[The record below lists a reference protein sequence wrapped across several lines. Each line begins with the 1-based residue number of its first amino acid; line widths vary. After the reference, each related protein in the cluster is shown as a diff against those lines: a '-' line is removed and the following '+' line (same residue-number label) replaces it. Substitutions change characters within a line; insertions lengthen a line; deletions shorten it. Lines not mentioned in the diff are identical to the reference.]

1 MTHKTKKNEGEVEQ
15 YFIPDHHPA
24 IVEREVWDKAQVRLE
39 QIAGKRRRIRL
50 KQQRLIP
57 LRKGVL
63 LGFVPIRPTWKA
75 VSFKRL
81 ETATEKVMAL
91 ADAKPEQVHIEYE
104 SEECEM
110 EILKGFEVI
119 NLKQPKDESIMT
131 VTSNS
136 LKFNKATAVGLNYG
150 VDSLTRQEMD
160 ITPFKNILND
170 MYSRDISKKV
180 LAGRMTRS
188 RQGKFC
194 GGQPPLGLM
203 RDPEDRGHLILDP
216 ETAPVIRKIYDLA
229 LDGWGCM
236 RIAKQLMEDKVPI
249 TRVNGNTAC
258 DVNYYAWGG
267 ARISHILRNP
277 FYKGA
282 HLVCRTHQ
290 KGIRSNT
297 YDSIPREDWE
307 IIEGCHEAIVTPEEW
322 EQVQAIV
329 DRRPPIMKGNACP
342 FYNLFHGIIYCAT
355 CGKSMQVRYEKVG
368 RTGKNR
374 FTGEMREPID
384 KAYYI
389 CQTYNRL
396 GKNACT
402 SHKIEARDLY
412 NLVLKDIQELAA
424 MALKDA
430 SEMQKERER
439 LEARNREIDD
449 MFLSLYTDKAKG
461 VISEQRFIK
470 LTAAMDQEQEEN
482 QRRLQELLRMLQQS
496 DAQESEV
503 RTFIR
508 EIRQYATIQE
518 LDETV
523 SNRLISRILVGEV
536 KKVDGQKVQ
545 KVRIVYNFV
554 GDVWNDTK
562 ISSCNVPTQA

>member
-1 MTHKTKKNEGEVEQ
+1 MSRKNNLSNQ
-15 YFIPDHHPA
+15 KITALYC
-24 IVEREVWDKAQVRLE
+24 
-39 QIAGKRRRIRL
+39 RISLDDGSQNESMSISNQKLLL
-50 KQQRLIP
+50 KDYAEKNGMPRYEYYVDDGYTG
-57 LRKGVL
+57 RN
-63 LGFVPIRPTWKA
+63 FNRP
-75 VSFKRL
+75 SFKRL
-81 ETATEKVMAL
+81 IADIEAGKVGCVITKDL
-91 ADAKPEQVHIEYE
+91 SRLGRNYIEAGSYI
-104 SEECEM
+104 
-110 EILKGFEVI
+110 EIFF
-119 NLKQPKDESIMT
+119 PKHNVRYIA
-131 VTSNS
+131 VTD
-136 LKFNKATAVGLNYG
+136 G

-203 RDPEDRGHLILDP
+203 RDPEEKGHLILDP
-216 ETAPVIRKIYDLA
+216 DTAPTIRKIYDLA
-229 LDGWGCM
+229 LNGWGCM
-236 RIAKQLMEDKVPI
+236 RIAKQLMEDKIPI
-249 TRVNGNTAC
+249 TRVKGNTEC
-258 DVNYYAWGG
+258 DVNYYSWGS

-297 YDSIPREDWE
+297 YDIIPREEWE
-307 IIEGCHEAIVTPEEW
+307 VLEGCHEAIVSPEDW
-322 EQVQAIV
+322 EKVQELI
-329 DRRPPIMKGNACP
+329 DRRPPIMEGNACP

-374 FTGEMREPID
+374 FTGEEREPID

-396 GKNACT
+396 GKDACT
-402 SHKIEARDLY
+402 SHKVEARDLY

-424 MALKDA
+424 MALKDVESFYQRISSRMERRYLADA
-430 SEMQKERER
+430 SEMEKERER

-449 MFLSLYTDKAKG
+449 MFLNLYTDKAKG
-461 VISEQRFIK
+461 ILSEQRFVK
-470 LTAAMDQEQEEN
+470 LTAAMEREQEEN
-482 QRRLQELLRMLQQS
+482 QKQLKELALSLRRSNE
-496 DAQESEV
+496 QESDV

-508 EIRQYATIQE
+508 EISQYAAVRE
-518 LDETV
+518 LNEGIL
-523 SNRLISRILVGEV
+523 NRLISRILVGEV
-536 KKVDGQKVQ
+536 KKAGGEKFQEIK
-545 KVRIVYNFV
+545 IIYNFV
-554 GDVWNDTK
+554 GEIPAVTE
-562 ISSCNVPTQA
+562 

>member
-1 MTHKTKKNEGEVEQ
+1 MSRKKQVNQKITALYCRISLDDGGDNESMSISNQKIMLRDFAEKNGMFQ
-15 YFIPDHHPA
+15 YEYYVDDGYTGRNFNRPA
-24 IVEREVWDKAQVRLE
+24 FQRMIADIK
-39 QIAGKRRRIRL
+39 AGKIGCVITKDLSRL
-50 KQQRLIP
+50 GRNY
-57 LRKGVL
+57 
-63 LGFVPIRPTWKA
+63 
-75 VSFKRL
+75 
-81 ETATEKVMAL
+81 
-91 ADAKPEQVHIEYE
+91 IEAGSYI
-104 SEECEM
+104 
-110 EILKGFEVI
+110 EIFF
-119 NLKQPKDESIMT
+119 PKHNVRYIAITD
-131 VTSNS
+131 
-136 LKFNKATAVGLNYG
+136 G

-249 TRVNGNTAC
+249 TRVKGNTAC

-297 YDSIPREDWE
+297 YDIIPREDWE
-307 IIEGCHEAIVTPEEW
+307 IIEGCHEAIVAPEEW

-355 CGKSMQVRYEKVG
+355 CGKSMQVRHEKVG

-374 FTGEMREPID
+374 FTGEMRSRLTRRIISARPTTGWAKMPAPVTKSKPGI
-384 KAYYI
+384 YI
-389 CQTYNRL
+389 
-396 GKNACT
+396 
-402 SHKIEARDLY
+402 
-412 NLVLKDIQELAA
+412 
-424 MALKDA
+424 
-430 SEMQKERER
+430 
-439 LEARNREIDD
+439 
-449 MFLSLYTDKAKG
+449 
-461 VISEQRFIK
+461 
-470 LTAAMDQEQEEN
+470 
-482 QRRLQELLRMLQQS
+482 
-496 DAQESEV
+496 
-503 RTFIR
+503 
-508 EIRQYATIQE
+508 
-518 LDETV
+518 
-523 SNRLISRILVGEV
+523 
-536 KKVDGQKVQ
+536 
-545 KVRIVYNFV
+545 
-554 GDVWNDTK
+554 
-562 ISSCNVPTQA
+562 ISS

>member
-1 MTHKTKKNEGEVEQ
+1 MNRKNQINQKITALYCRLSLEDSRENESMSISNQKLMLRDYAEKNAMFQ
-15 YFIPDHHPA
+15 YEYYVDDGYTGRNFNRPSFQRMIAD
-24 IVEREVWDKAQVRLE
+24 IE
-39 QIAGKRRRIRL
+39 AGKVGCVITKDLSRL
-50 KQQRLIP
+50 GRNYIEAGSYIEIFFPKHNVRYI
-57 LRKGVL
+57 
-63 LGFVPIRPTWKA
+63 A
-75 VSFKRL
+75 V
-81 ETATEKVMAL
+81 T
-91 ADAKPEQVHIEYE
+91 D
-104 SEECEM
+104 
-110 EILKGFEVI
+110 
-119 NLKQPKDESIMT
+119 
-131 VTSNS
+131 
-136 LKFNKATAVGLNYG
+136 G

-203 RDPEDRGHLILDP
+203 RDPDEKGHLITDP
-216 ETAPVIRKIYDLA
+216 ETAPVIRRIFELA

-236 RIAKQLMEDKVPI
+236 RIAKQLMDDKVPI
-249 TRVNGNTAC
+249 TRVKANTEC
-258 DVNYYAWGG
+258 DVNYYSWGS

-297 YDSIPREDWE
+297 YDIIPREDWE
-307 IIEGCHEAIVTPEEW
+307 MIENCHEAIVTPAEW
-322 EQVQAIV
+322 EQVQEII
-329 DRRPPIMKGNACP
+329 DRRPTIMKGNACP

-374 FTGEMREPID
+374 FTGKEREPID

-412 NLVLKDIQELAA
+412 NLVLKDIQDLAA

-430 SEMQKERER
+430 DVFYQRLSSRMERRYMADASEMKKVCDR
-439 LEARNREIDD
+439 LEARNQEIDS
-449 MFLSLYTDKAKG
+449 MFMSLYTDKAKG
-461 VISEQRFIK
+461 ILTEQRFLK
-470 LTAAMDQEQEEN
+470 LTATLEQEQDAN
-482 QRRLQELLRMLQQS
+482 RKRIQDLMLVMRRTDE
-496 DAQESEV
+496 QESDV
-503 RTFIR
+503 RTFMQ
-508 EIRQYATIQE
+508 EIRKYAAIQE
-518 LDETV
+518 LDEAV
-523 SNRLISRILVGEV
+523 LNRLISKILVGEV
-536 KKVDGQKVQ
+536 RKVDGQKCQEV
-545 KVRIVYNFV
+545 KIVYNFV
-554 GDVWNDTK
+554 GEIPILGDSD
-562 ISSCNVPTQA
+562 